1 MSRTRTN
8 LKFTVY
14 GNTFNDIHREA
25 TFHVAQLFP
34 DDKYAPDSDYE
45 LEFEIS
51 NNPDGGTTRKYVGTA
66 HVRFKRQ

>member
-14 GNTFNDIHREA
+14 GNTYNDIHRDA
-25 TFHVAQLFP
+25 TWHVAQLFP
-34 DDKYAPDSDYE
+34 DDKYEADLDYE